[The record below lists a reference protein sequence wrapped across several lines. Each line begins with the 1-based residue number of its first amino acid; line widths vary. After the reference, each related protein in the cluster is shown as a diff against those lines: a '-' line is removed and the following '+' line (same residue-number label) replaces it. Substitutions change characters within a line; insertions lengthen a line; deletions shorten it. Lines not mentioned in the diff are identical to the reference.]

1 MVDHLLVKVY
11 LLAHFKI
18 FILIVRAL
26 RMTITLE
33 AWVYAGVGPRAVEVV
48 LICAGDA
55 VEARRRT

>member
-1 MVDHLLVKVY
+1 MLDHLVVKVF
-11 LLAHFKI
+11 LLAHFII
-18 FILIVRAL
+18 FVLVVRAL

-33 AWVYAGVGPRAVEVV
+33 AWVYAGVGPKAVEVV